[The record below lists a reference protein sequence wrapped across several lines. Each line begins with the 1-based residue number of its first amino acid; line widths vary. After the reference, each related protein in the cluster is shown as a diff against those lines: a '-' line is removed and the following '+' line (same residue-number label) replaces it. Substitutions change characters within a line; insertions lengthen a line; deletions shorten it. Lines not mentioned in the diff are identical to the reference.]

1 MAQPTI
7 SSIVP
12 ASGAAA
18 GGTSI
23 LITGTGFT
31 GATAVNFGTV
41 VAASFSVISDTQLTA
56 TAPAGTGTVNVS
68 VTTAGGTSAPV
79 AGSLF
84 AYSPAAAPQWDPSLT
99 NQFAQGLLNMLQSA
113 TSPDALEAQSIVLR
127 RMALEGDVVPS
138 RLLAPR
144 NITETAGLLNL
155 LTDLNQPEMRDQA
168 LAGMAG
174 VAGPNPAIGWETSH
188 PLAFIALT
196 NDRPAGTAQPIIPL
210 TFFVRS
216 DFVTAMREALTFIHQ
231 RGATLPIAGTPAMQ
245 LPAAAPGATQPA
257 DALPFLGRTLD
268 LVTAATLAAPATDPL
283 ILGRVSGTT
292 NPLSIFANVLSAG
305 TVAVTPANY
314 DATAC
319 NATSCSTVTLT
330 NQAAVDIGP
339 PLAQAGYYPATPIPP
354 PANANDSGW
363 AHFTNVT
370 GLYPGKTKLG
380 DELGLLYDTNEIANS
395 VFNGSLDWVWNGTAF
410 VSPT

>member
-41 VAASFSVISDTQLTA
+41 VAASFSVISDTQVTA
-56 TAPAGTGTVNVS
+56 TSPAGTGTVNVS
-68 VTTAGGTSAPV
+68 VTTAGGTSAAV
-79 AGSLF
+79 AGSVF
-84 AYSPAAAPQWDPSLT
+84 AYSPAATPQWDPALT
-99 NQFAQGLLNMLQSA
+99 NQFAQGLLNMLQTA
-113 TSPDALEAQSIVLR
+113 TSPDAVEAQSIILR

-144 NITETAGLLNL
+144 NITETGGVLNL

-168 LAGMAG
+168 LAGLAG
-174 VAGPNPAIGWETSH
+174 VAGPNPPMGWEPSH
-188 PLAFIALT
+188 PLAFVAVT
-196 NDRPAGTAQPIIPL
+196 NDRPAGPAQRVIPL
-210 TFFVRS
+210 VFFVRS
-216 DFVTAMREALTFIHQ
+216 DFVIAMQAALTFIRQ
-231 RGATLPIAGTPAMQ
+231 RGATLPVAGTPAMQ
-245 LPAAAPGATQPA
+245 LPVAAPGATQPT

-268 LVTAATLAAPATDPL
+268 LVTAAALNAPATDPL
-283 ILGRVSGTT
+283 LLGRVSGTT

-314 DATAC
+314 DVTAC

-330 NQAAVDIGP
+330 GQSLVDVAP
-339 PLAQAGYYPATPIPP
+339 PLAQAGFYPATPIPQ
-354 PANANDSGW
+354 PANANDSAW

-370 GLYPGKTKLG
+370 GLYAGTTKLG
-380 DELGLLYDTNEIANS
+380 DELALLYDTNEIANS
-395 VFNGSLDWVWNGTAF
+395 VFAGSLDWVWNGTTF
-410 VSPT
+410 VSPS